1 MTQKEFFAAVVSSDV
16 SEAVLAFAQ
25 AELEKLENK
34 KPTAKA
40 VENAAIRE
48 TIVALITGKGP
59 MFAAEVA
66 AALEITPQKANSLL
80 AILFKD
86 GKVARDAVRHP
97 TGKGFIYRYD
107 V

>member
-1 MTQKEFFAAVVSSDV
+1 MTQKEFFTAVIASDV
-16 SEAVLAFAQ
+16 SAEVLNFAK

-40 VENAAIRE
+40 IENAAIRE
-48 TIVALITGKGP
+48 TIVALLLEQGA
-59 MFAAEVA
+59 MFATEVA
-66 AALEITPQKANSLL
+66 AKLEVTPQKANSLL

-86 GKVARDAVRHP
+86 GKVMREAVKHP
-97 TGKGFIYRYD
+97 TGKGLIYCYH